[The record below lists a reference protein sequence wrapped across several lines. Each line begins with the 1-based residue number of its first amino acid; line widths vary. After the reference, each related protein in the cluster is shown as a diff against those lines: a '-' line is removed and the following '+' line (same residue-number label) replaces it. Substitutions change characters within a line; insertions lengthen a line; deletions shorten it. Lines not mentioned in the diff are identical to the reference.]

1 MRPRLW
7 AFALGVLLACAGC
20 KREAP
25 PAPAAAQGPN
35 ARTYAMRGVVK
46 AIGAPSPSGQ
56 RQLTVQHE
64 AVPDFTDEFG
74 KTVGMDTMV
83 MPFQLAPA
91 VRTDGLQPGDK
102 IAFTLSVD
110 WSQPRIEIVALSRL
124 PPQTELKFGPA
135 HPTAKP

>member
-1 MRPRLW
+1 MRIRFW
-7 AFALGVLLACAGC
+7 ALALLALFTVAGC
-20 KREAP
+20 KRTEAP
-25 PAPAAAQGPN
+25 PSANAPTSN
-35 ARTYAMRGVVK
+35 AKTYAMRGVVK

-74 KTVGMDTMV
+74 KTVGMDAMV

-91 VRTDGLQPGDK
+91 VRADGLQPGDK
-102 IAFTLSVD
+102 VAFTLSVD

-124 PPQTELKFGPA
+124 PPETELKFRPA
-135 HPTAKP
+135 HPAP